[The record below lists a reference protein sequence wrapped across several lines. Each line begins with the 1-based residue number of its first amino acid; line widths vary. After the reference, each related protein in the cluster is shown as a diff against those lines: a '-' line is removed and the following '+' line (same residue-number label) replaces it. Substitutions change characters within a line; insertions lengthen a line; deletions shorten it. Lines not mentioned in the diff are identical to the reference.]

1 MRPLAQIADD
11 IIGVKIETARSRYFR
26 IKLAKRARREIS
38 GICVNLLPF
47 FYSLLF
53 FFFFKLFFFFFFPP
67 LFPGFFFGG
76 RNTPKGGKKKK
87 KKKNFKKNPPGERV

>member
-47 FYSLLF
+47 FYSLAVD
-53 FFFFKLFFFFFFPP
+53 FFKTFSCNYYLASDLDLVFPE
-67 LFPGFFFGG
+67 G
-76 RNTPKGGKKKK
+76 
-87 KKKNFKKNPPGERV
+87 